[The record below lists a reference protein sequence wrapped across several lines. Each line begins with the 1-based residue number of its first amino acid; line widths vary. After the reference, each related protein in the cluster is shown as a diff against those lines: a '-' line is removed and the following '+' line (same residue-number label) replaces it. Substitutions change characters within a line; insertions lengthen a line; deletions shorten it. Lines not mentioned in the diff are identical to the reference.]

1 MNKRI
6 WIPLALLLLLLVA
19 AVVFVSIELSRSKQE
34 NIELTKNFEL
44 DRQELEDEY
53 TSFAKK
59 YDELQFTIQNDSLAH
74 KLTAEKAK
82 VQHLLEELKSVKAS
96 NASEIRRL
104 KKELATLRK
113 VLFSYVQQI
122 DSLNRENQGLRAQT
136 QEMTQKYEAAA
147 ARATNLAQEKEDLS
161 ERVSRAAQLDATGI
175 SLLAKNKKGKKARK
189 MKDVQQLQVDFTIA
203 RNPTAY
209 TGMRAVYIRIVK
221 PNNTVLGRGDTFR
234 YENRALPYSIK
245 KMIEYTGEETPLT
258 VYWDVDEFLYEG
270 SYRVEIFS
278 DGLLIGTKTFTLD

>member
-147 ARATNLAQEKEDLS
+147 ARATNLTQEKEDLY

-189 MKDVQQLQVDFTIA
+189 MKDVKQLQVDFTIA
-203 RNPTAY
+203 RNPTAD

>member
-19 AVVFVSIELSRSKQE
+19 AVVFVSIELGRSKQE

-136 QEMTQKYEAAA
+136 QEMTLKYEAAA
-147 ARATNLAQEKEDLS
+147 ARATILAQEKEDLS

-189 MKDVQQLQVDFTIA
+189 MKDVKQLQVDFTIA
-203 RNPTAY
+203 RNPTAD

>member
-82 VQHLLEELKSVKAS
+82 VQHLLE
-96 NASEIRRL
+96 
-104 KKELATLRK
+104 
-113 VLFSYVQQI
+113 
-122 DSLNRENQGLRAQT
+122 
-136 QEMTQKYEAAA
+136 
-147 ARATNLAQEKEDLS
+147 
-161 ERVSRAAQLDATGI
+161 
-175 SLLAKNKKGKKARK
+175 
-189 MKDVQQLQVDFTIA
+189 
-203 RNPTAY
+203 
-209 TGMRAVYIRIVK
+209 
-221 PNNTVLGRGDTFR
+221 
-234 YENRALPYSIK
+234 
-245 KMIEYTGEETPLT
+245 
-258 VYWDVDEFLYEG
+258 
-270 SYRVEIFS
+270 
-278 DGLLIGTKTFTLD
+278 